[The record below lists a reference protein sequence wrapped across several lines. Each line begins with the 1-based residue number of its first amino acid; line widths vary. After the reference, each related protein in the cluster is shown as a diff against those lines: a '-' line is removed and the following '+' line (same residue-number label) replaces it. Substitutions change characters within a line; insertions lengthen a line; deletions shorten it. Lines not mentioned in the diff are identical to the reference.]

1 MTSQQTEDEL
11 RGILLIGDPR
21 IISLPES
28 RVLIG
33 PSDPILIRG
42 VDAATSLVVTSR
54 LILADDRLVLVDDRL
69 ILDNHLNLVDDS
81 QRRLADCT
89 PLRLVHEAGRA
100 GLGGLGLVVNR
111 LLRLC
116 MQLLPHLAVAYAD
129 QDAVRF
135 LWRVGDRVRHMRFQ
149 RVVMGVTCS
158 PFLLNATIRH
168 YLARCEDSLVVTEL
182 RDSLYADDWLSG
194 ADTEAD
200 ASPKAYGC
208 SAYLRIRQ
216 HDGSFSVSF
225 VASKGRVAPLR
236 QQLTLPRLEL
246 LACVMAAEM
255 VQYVLSALRLPEST
269 RFSCWSDSM
278 IALGWLRGRPERW
291 KTYVA
296 NRVKVREKRLQKFWN
311 VWSQEYVRSLPL
323 SVRKFRSQG
332 KLAEGAVVLLQDEKQ
347 PRLKWDL
354 GVVTRLFP
362 GRDGVSRSAEVRTA
376 KGKKTRAV
384 QRLHDL
390 EVLPAS
396 EDA

>member
-1 MTSQQTEDEL
+1 M
-11 RGILLIGDPR
+11 
-21 IISLPES
+21 
-28 RVLIG
+28 
-33 PSDPILIRG
+33 
-42 VDAATSLVVTSR
+42 VDAGVIVLDEAQLIPEANGDVKLVLWVLAHMVFAACRGLCRYRRAARATSLVVTSR
-54 LILADDRLVLVDDRL
+54 LILADDRLILVDDRLILVDDCL

-111 LLRLC
+111 LLQLC
-116 MQLLPHLAVAYAD
+116 MQLLPHLAVAYAVAIIN
-129 QDAVRF
+129 Q
-135 LWRVGDRVRHMRFQ
+135 
-149 RVVMGVTCS
+149 
-158 PFLLNATIRH
+158 LN
-168 YLARCEDSLVVTEL
+168 
-182 RDSLYADDWLSG
+182 
-194 ADTEAD
+194 

-216 HDGSFSVSF
+216 PDGSFSVSF

-332 KLAEGAVVLLQDEKQ
+332 YGRLGSVLYNKVCGFRMQ
-347 PRLKWDL
+347 
-354 GVVTRLFP
+354 VTK
-362 GRDGVSRSAEVRTA
+362 VTECV
-376 KGKKTRAV
+376 
-384 QRLHDL
+384 LHKIYK
-390 EVLPAS
+390 
-396 EDA
+396 